1 MMRGDYV
8 FYLKSSDNA
17 KLAVEDINPAHQKT
31 VVLVLAGQF
40 AKKCMNIKKIF

>member
-31 VVLVLAGQF
+31 VVLVH